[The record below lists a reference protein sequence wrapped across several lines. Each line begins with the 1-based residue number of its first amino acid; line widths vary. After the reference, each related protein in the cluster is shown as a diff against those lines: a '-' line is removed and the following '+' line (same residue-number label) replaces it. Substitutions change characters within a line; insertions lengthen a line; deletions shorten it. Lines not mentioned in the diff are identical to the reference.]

1 MFEYAIQTSFLEMK
15 DVIAK
20 AKNNLNS
27 DILKKEVNY
36 RVGIFIHWVLDYFE
50 RIEKSEH
57 IVLDEETKSFFSGLR
72 YVNNKLKHDIEFIQ
86 CYERTGG
93 FSFPISFPLEI
104 ESVEFK
110 FVDFPRDDLYKNQ
123 HNNYQKHFAN
133 KEILLLVKEV
143 LKRLENLGGKY
154 NEK

>member
-1 MFEYAIQTSFLEMK
+1 MFEYAIQTSFLEME

-36 RVGIFIHWVLDYFE
+36 RVGTFIHWVLDYFE

-57 IVLDEETKSFFSGLR
+57 IVLDEQTKSFFSGLR
-72 YVNNKLKHDIEFIQ
+72 YANNKLKHDIEFIK

-93 FSFPISFPLEI
+93 FSFPITFPLII

-110 FVDFPRDDLYKNQ
+110 FVDFPRDNLYRNQ
-123 HNNYQKHFAN
+123 NNNYQKHFAN
-133 KEILLLVKEV
+133 KEILLLAKEV